1 MRSALTVAAAP
12 RSRPLVRKRLD
23 KHPRR
28 SSGFTLIELVS
39 CIVIIGI
46 LAAVAVPSLFNN
58 QAFTSRGYADEL
70 ASSLR
75 YAQRIA
81 IASGCPVQVDIDG
94 AGYRGWQRANFIS
107 YNNCTGAWSTP
118 VMRADGTSLA
128 GVTPGGVNVN
138 PDTSVEFRPSG
149 AIAGGSVAITVD
161 AFTVDIDFATG
172 RVSRQ

>member
-81 IASGCPVQVDIDG
+81 IASGCPVQVNIDA
-94 AGYRGWQRANFIS
+94 AGYSGWQRANFIS
-107 YNNCTGAWSTP
+107 HNNCAGAWSTP

-138 PDTSVEFRPSG
+138 PDTSVEFRPAG
-149 AIAGGSVAITVD
+149 AIAGGSAAITVD
-161 AFTVDIDFATG
+161 AFTISVDSATG
-172 RVSRQ
+172 RVSVQ